1 MRKMFKNTMKKAR
14 KKPLMTLAIIGGGLY
29 LYNRAGMPAL
39 LPTASAEAVKP
50 SPAPVSTYSYDSYAP
65 IRNEPYYDHMHM
77 FGNTDSL
84 DANFYG
90 F

>member
-1 MRKMFKNTMKKAR
+1 MRKTINNTMKKAR
-14 KKPLMTLAIIGGGLY
+14 KNPLMTLAIIGGGLY
-29 LYNRAGMPAL
+29 LYNRAGMPTL
-39 LPTASAEAVKP
+39 LPSASAEAVKP
-50 SPAPVSTYSYDSYAP
+50 SAPVSTYSYDSYAP
-65 IRNEPYYDHMHM
+65 IRNQPYYEHMHM

>member
-1 MRKMFKNTMKKAR
+1 MRKTIKNTMKKAR
-14 KKPLMTLAIIGGGLY
+14 KNPLMTLAIVGGGLY

-39 LPTASAEAVKP
+39 LPSASAEAVKP
-50 SPAPVSTYSYDSYAP
+50 TAPVSTYSYDSYAP
-65 IRNEPYYDHMHM
+65 IRNEPYYSHMHM

-84 DANFYG
+84 DPNFYG